1 MRLSVILVPILILLA
16 GGITFLTLPLD
27 LRLRLMLLA
36 ADVFAALAVG
46 LLLWRQGP
54 R

>member
-1 MRLSVILVPILILLA
+1 MRLTVILVPILILLA
-16 GGITFLTLPLD
+16 GVITFLTFPLD

-36 ADVFAALAVG
+36 ADAFAAVAVG
-46 LLLWRQGP
+46 LLLWRQGQ